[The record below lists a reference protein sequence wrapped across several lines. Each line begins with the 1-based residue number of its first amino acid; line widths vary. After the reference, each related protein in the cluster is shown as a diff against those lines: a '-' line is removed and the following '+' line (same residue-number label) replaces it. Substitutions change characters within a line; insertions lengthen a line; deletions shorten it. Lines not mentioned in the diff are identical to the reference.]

1 MAVKTVKL
9 FKHAAPKNNN
19 SQQRIPGAYNS
30 KQTVRYC
37 YKFLQTPLP
46 PIITLQAW
54 HAAFNFTSKLPH
66 ALLVRHTAFT

>member
-30 KQTVRYC
+30 KQTVR
-37 YKFLQTPLP
+37 
-46 PIITLQAW
+46 
-54 HAAFNFTSKLPH
+54 
-66 ALLVRHTAFT
+66 